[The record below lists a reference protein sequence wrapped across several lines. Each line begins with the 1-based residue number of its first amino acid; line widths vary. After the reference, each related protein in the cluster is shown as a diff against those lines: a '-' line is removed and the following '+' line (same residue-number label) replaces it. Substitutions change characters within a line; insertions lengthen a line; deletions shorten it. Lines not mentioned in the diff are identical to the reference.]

1 MGQEPRNDLSIEEPD
16 ISILTFETV
25 PNLDSTFAGQAISTD
40 DFSSR
45 PAPRSESAT
54 TLPKGR
60 ILWVAQTA
68 RTFIGF
74 LILVSAFLAYLCWN
88 SEQVERSDKPYP
100 PRAAAAQ
107 TVPKVMAEAMSCSL
121 GLEKTGRRVSVSAPL
136 VPGERFKLHFITR
149 QPGHLYI
156 IAPDR
161 NNVPRLLLTTQP
173 NPDWGVKTNRIE
185 ANADY
190 SFPPRSEKWL
200 RITGDVNAETYL
212 IIFAPAPLNDPD
224 FLNGP
229 AGRKLTASE
238 MEAMR
243 QRFNKEA
250 RIEPSGDHAAVKVST
265 PSTGEPFAFDI
276 KVEINHSSKWN
287 GL

>member
-1 MGQEPRNDLSIEEPD
+1 AALARALVLNPDERLATAREMRSALCLWNRSERGDSSAGMGQEPRNDLSIEEPD

-100 PRAAAAQ
+100 PRAAA
-107 TVPKVMAEAMSCSL
+107 
-121 GLEKTGRRVSVSAPL
+121 
-136 VPGERFKLHFITR
+136 
-149 QPGHLYI
+149 
-156 IAPDR
+156 
-161 NNVPRLLLTTQP
+161 
-173 NPDWGVKTNRIE
+173 
-185 ANADY
+185 
-190 SFPPRSEKWL
+190 
-200 RITGDVNAETYL
+200 
-212 IIFAPAPLNDPD
+212 
-224 FLNGP
+224 
-229 AGRKLTASE
+229 
-238 MEAMR
+238 
-243 QRFNKEA
+243 
-250 RIEPSGDHAAVKVST
+250 
-265 PSTGEPFAFDI
+265 
-276 KVEINHSSKWN
+276 
-287 GL
+287 